1 LNLSD
6 EDLMSEKKIRVGLL
20 GCGAVAQIAHIP
32 AALRAKRV
40 QLVALCD
47 GANDLL
53 EKMGRK
59 AGVQRLYTEFS
70 AMLADEQVQAVII
83 AAPDVFHVSLATEA
97 LAAGKHVL
105 VEKPLGTGSAECLD
119 LLRVVDQTG
128 LKLQVGSMKRHDPG
142 VAFAH
147 RFLQEQAG
155 PILSV
160 SGVYRDTIFRPD
172 MQETCL
178 DPILSSEA
186 AIKPKLSPKADLE
199 HYNLTTQG
207 AHLFDNIYFLAGR
220 IAAVTAQVAHRD
232 GHWSWHG
239 LLEFE
244 HGGRGHFELT
254 CKACA
259 DWCERYE
266 VFGQSGSVQV
276 EVSLPFYHR
285 PAQVRAF
292 DGRSQVWSQPLGGQ
306 SNAYKNQL
314 ESFAEAILHDKP
326 TSPNVGEGL
335 ETVRVLEAVE
345 ASISTGQR
353 IELPKNEGA

>member
-1 LNLSD
+1 MTKEVL
-6 EDLMSEKKIRVGLL
+6 KIGLL
-20 GCGAVAQIAHIP
+20 GCGAIAQIAHIP
-32 AALRAKRV
+32 AALRARRV
-40 QLVALCD
+40 HLAAICD
-47 GANDLL
+47 GAKDLL
-53 EKMGRK
+53 EKVGRK
-59 AGVQRLYTEFS
+59 AGVERLYADFS
-70 AMLADEQVQAVII
+70 EMLADEQVQAVII
-83 AAPDVFHVSLATEA
+83 AAPDAFHVPLAIQA
-97 LAAGKHVL
+97 LEAGKHVL

-119 LLRVVDQTG
+119 LVQIVDQTG

-142 VAFAH
+142 VAFAR
-147 RFLQEQAG
+147 RFLREQAG

-160 SGVYRDTIFRPD
+160 SGVYRDTIFRPA

-186 AIKPKLSPKADLE
+186 AVKPKQHPKADLE

-207 AHLFDNIYFLAGR
+207 AHLFDNIFFLAGR
-220 IAAVTAQVAHRD
+220 ITAVAAQVAHHD
-232 GHWSWHG
+232 GNWSWHG

-266 VFGQSGSVQV
+266 VFGQSGSVQIN
-276 EVSLPFYHR
+276 VSLPFYHR

-292 DGRSQVWSQPLGGQ
+292 DGSTEVWSQPLGGQ

-314 ESFAEAILHDKP
+314 EAFSEAVLHDKP
-326 TSPNVGEGL
+326 TSPNVREGL

-345 ASISTGQR
+345 ESIRTGRR
-353 IELPKNEGA
+353 IDLCENGEA

>member
-1 LNLSD
+1 
-6 EDLMSEKKIRVGLL
+6 MPEKILHVGLL
-20 GCGAVAQIAHIP
+20 GCGAIAQIAHIP
-32 AALRAKRV
+32 AALRAKGV
-40 QLVALCD
+40 HLTALCD
-47 GANDLL
+47 GAKDLL
-53 EKMGRK
+53 EKVGRK
-59 AGVQRLYTEFS
+59 SGVERLYTDFS
-70 AMLADEQVQAVII
+70 EMLADEQVQAVII
-83 AAPDVFHVSLATEA
+83 AAPDAFHVPLAIQA
-97 LAAGKHVL
+97 LEAGKHVL
-105 VEKPLGTGSAECLD
+105 VEKPLGTGSAICLD
-119 LLRVVDQTG
+119 LLHVVDQTG

-186 AIKPKLSPKADLE
+186 SVKPKQHPKADLE
-199 HYNLTTQG
+199 HYHLTTQG
-207 AHLFDNIYFLAGR
+207 AHLFDNLLFLAGR
-220 IAAVTAQVAHRD
+220 ITAVTAQVGHYD
-232 GHWSWHG
+232 GNWSWHG

-244 HGGRGHFELT
+244 RGGRGHFELT

-266 VFGQSGSVQV
+266 VLGQSGSVQV
-276 EVSLPFYHR
+276 DVSLPFYHR

-292 DGRSQVWSQPLGGQ
+292 NGQTEVWSQPLGSQ

-314 ESFAEAILHDKP
+314 EAFAEAVLLDKP
-326 TSPNVGEGL
+326 TSPNVLEGL
-335 ETVRVLEAVE
+335 ETVWVLEAVE
-345 ASISTGQR
+345 ESIRTGQR
-353 IELPKNEGA
+353 IDLYENEGA